1 MAAEA
6 HCTATRPIC
15 VHYLGVNKGLN
26 WDQHFVP
33 LLRRAEQAGSAA
45 ASNELGAI
53 NFYEGLHEPTGL
65 EGRQQSQFDEA
76 MREFKKAVAGG
87 DCDAI
92 LNIGGMYFNGSGVRQ
107 NANEAR
113 AWFLKARDCKGASD
127 EIIEEANSFLS
138 RVQTGSLPLP
148 RVATA
153 NSTESVSGRDALI
166 GGLVLLLAAGI
177 ARDMAMSPEEKKKEM
192 QRIDALQDRE
202 PKLVCWGS
210 LGTTMPLNGTC
221 GPGQK
226 LMPKF

>member
-1 MAAEA
+1 MNKDEDQA
-6 HCTATRPIC
+6 IK
-15 VHYLGVNKGLN
+15 YLQQAVDQNNESAMVSLAMIYVNKGLN

-65 EGRQQSQFDEA
+65 EGRQQSHFDEA

-92 LNIGGMYFNGSGVRQ
+92 LNIGGGMYFNGSGVRQ

-138 RVQTGSLPLP
+138 RVQTGSLPEP

-153 NSTESVSGRDALI
+153 NSTESVS
-166 GGLVLLLAAGI
+166 AGTRSS
-177 ARDMAMSPEEKKKEM
+177 AD
-192 QRIDALQDRE
+192 
-202 PKLVCWGS
+202 
-210 LGTTMPLNGTC
+210 
-221 GPGQK
+221 
-226 LMPKF
+226 